1 MKQPKLHH
9 PRGPVVAARH
19 IPDGHLPIPWTGSCK
34 RASRS
39 PQDGEA
45 YV

>member
-19 IPDGHLPIPWTGSCK
+19 IPDGHLPIP
-34 RASRS
+34 
-39 PQDGEA
+39 
-45 YV
+45 